1 MNPSRVPEKL
11 LLLLVLITI
20 GVLLFHAPLLETR
33 LVITSSDDVHKVAL
47 DSDVQDGG
55 NSKIEWLDRE
65 GLHWRCKLRQ
75 AWELPFC
82 GMQIHFSA
90 SHLEGIDLSDY
101 SHINLSL
108 EYRGSGNSVRLF
120 LRNRHPAYTK
130 ADEMR
135 STKFNMI
142 ELDTRWGP
150 DYQDVKLDYFSVA
163 DWWLQLY
170 ELEIEHSVT
179 DFSNVS
185 VIEILSGTGL
195 DSGVHEFKLNRLE
208 LVGVRFSIENLYLGI
223 ILVWICAISLYL
235 ALRIRALNVV
245 IESGKA
251 KEAEL
256 TEINA
261 LLDQRSQT
269 LEERVKKD
277 PLTGAYNRAG
287 IEDSLT
293 IAVHNWKYKH
303 LPLSLLLLDV
313 DHFKNVND
321 NHGHAVGDD
330 VLRELSA
337 LVSDNIRA
345 GDHFAR
351 WGGEEFILVCD
362 NTKLA
367 HAKELAE
374 KLRELISTNS
384 FSHQLEVTVSIGVAQ
399 IKRNET
405 LEALFHRADRAL
417 YRAKENGRNRVR
429 SASN

>member
-1 MNPSRVPEKL
+1 MNLSRIPEKL
-11 LLLLVLITI
+11 LLLLVLVTI
-20 GVLLFHAPLLETR
+20 GVLLFQKPLLETR
-33 LVITSSDDVHKVAL
+33 LVLNSTDDAYKVAL

-55 NSKIEWLDRE
+55 NTKTEWLDRDK
-65 GLHWRCKLRQ
+65 LSWRC
-75 AWELPFC
+75 ELGQDWDYPFC
-82 GMQIHFSA
+82 GMQIHFSK
-90 SHLEGIDLSDY
+90 SHLQGIDLSNY
-101 SHINLSL
+101 THINLSL

-120 LRNRHPAYTK
+120 LRNSHRAYTK
-130 ADEMR
+130 ADEIR

-150 DYQDVKLDYFSVA
+150 DYKDVKLDYFRVA

-170 ELEIEHSVT
+170 ELDIKHSVT
-179 DFSNVS
+179 DFRNVS
-185 VIEILSGTGL
+185 LIEIQSGTGL
-195 DSGVHEFKLNRLE
+195 NSGVHEFKLNRLE
-208 LVGVRFSIENLYLGI
+208 LVGARFSIENLYLGI
-223 ILVWICAISLYL
+223 ILVWISAISLYL
-235 ALRIRALNVV
+235 AVRIRALNVA

-269 LEERVKKD
+269 LEQRVKKD

-293 IAVHNWKYKH
+293 TAIHNWKYKQ

-313 DHFKNVND
+313 DHFKIVND
-321 NHGHAVGDD
+321 QYGHAVGDD

-337 LVSDNIRA
+337 LVSNNIRA

-374 KLRELISTNS
+374 KLRELISNNS

-405 LEALFHRADRAL
+405 LEALFNRADRAL
-417 YRAKENGRNRVR
+417 YRAKEGGRNRVCI
-429 SASN
+429 ASN

>member
-1 MNPSRVPEKL
+1 MNPGRTPEKL
-11 LLLLVLITI
+11 LLLLVLITVC
-20 GVLLFHAPLLETR
+20 VLLFHAPLLETR
-33 LVITSSDDVHKVAL
+33 LVLTSSDDVHRVVL

-55 NSKIEWLDRE
+55 NTKTKWLDRE
-65 GLHWRCKLRQ
+65 ELSWRCELGKG
-75 AWELPFC
+75 WEFPFC
-82 GMQIHFSA
+82 GMQIHFSE
-90 SHLEGIDLSDY
+90 SHLQGIDLSNY

-108 EYRGSGNSVRLF
+108 EYRGSGNSIRVF
-120 LRNRHPAYTK
+120 LRNSHPAYTK
-130 ADEMR
+130 PDEIR

-150 DYQDVKLDYFSVA
+150 EYQDVKLDYFRVA

-185 VIEILSGTGL
+185 LIEIQTGTGL
-195 DSGVHEFKLNRLE
+195 GVGVHEFKLHRLE
-208 LVGVRFSIENLYLGI
+208 LVGARFSVENLYLGI

-235 ALRIRALNVV
+235 AYRIRALNLE

-293 IAVHNWKYKH
+293 TAIHNWKYKQ

-313 DHFKNVND
+313 DHFKTVND
-321 NHGHAVGDD
+321 TFGHAVGDD

-337 LVSDNIRA
+337 LVSENIRV

-362 NTKLA
+362 NTDLV

-374 KLRELISTNS
+374 KLRELISNYS
-384 FSHQLEVTVSIGVAQ
+384 FSHQLTVTVSIGIAQ
-399 IKRNET
+399 IKQGET
-405 LEALFHRADRAL
+405 LEHLFYRADRAL
-417 YRAKENGRNRVR
+417 YVAKESGRNQV
-429 SASN
+429 SLAQG

>member
-1 MNPSRVPEKL
+1 MNPSRTPEKL

-20 GVLLFHAPLLETR
+20 GVLLFRAPLLETR
-33 LVITSSDDVHKVAL
+33 LVLTTTDDVHRVAL
-47 DSDVQDGG
+47 DSDAQDGG
-55 NSKIEWLDRE
+55 NTQIEWLDRQE
-65 GLHWRCKLRQ
+65 LSWRC
-75 AWELPFC
+75 ELGENWAYPFC
-82 GMQIHFSA
+82 AMQIYFSD
-90 SHLEGIDLSDY
+90 SYLQGVDLSNY
-101 SHINLSL
+101 SFINLSL
-108 EYRGSGNSVRLF
+108 EYRGSGNSVRFF
-120 LRNRHPAYTK
+120 LRNSHPAYTK
-130 ADEMR
+130 ANEIR

-142 ELDTRWGP
+142 ELDTRRGP
-150 DYQDVKLDYFSVA
+150 NYENVKLDYFRVA

-185 VIEILSGTGL
+185 LIEIQSGTGL
-195 DSGVHEFKLNRLE
+195 QPGVHEFKLNRLE
-208 LVGVRFSIENLYLGI
+208 LVGARFSTENLYLGI
-223 ILVWICAISLYL
+223 ILVWIGAISLYL
-235 ALRIRALNVV
+235 ALRIRALNVA

-256 TEINA
+256 TEINV

-293 IAVHNWKYKH
+293 TAVHNWKYKQ

-313 DHFKNVND
+313 DHFKDVND
-321 NHGHAVGDD
+321 KHGHAVGDD

-351 WGGEEFILVCD
+351 WGGEEFILLCD
-362 NTKLA
+362 NTKLP

-374 KLRELISTNS
+374 KLRKLISVNS

-405 LEALFHRADRAL
+405 LEALFNRADRAL
-417 YRAKENGRNRVR
+417 YRAKESGRNRVCI
-429 SASN
+429 ASN

>member
-1 MNPSRVPEKL
+1 MTPGHIPEKL
-11 LLLLVLITI
+11 LLLLVLITL
-20 GVLLFHAPLLETR
+20 GVLLFHGPLLETR
-33 LVITSSDDVHKVAL
+33 LVVTSSDDVHRVAL
-47 DSDVQDGG
+47 DSDAQDGG
-55 NSKIEWLDRE
+55 NTHVEWLDRQE
-65 GLHWRCKLRQ
+65 LSWRCKLGQ
-75 AWELPFC
+75 DWAHPFC
-82 GMQIHFSA
+82 AMQIHFSD
-90 SHLEGIDLSDY
+90 SHLEGVDLNNY
-101 SHINLSL
+101 RHINLSL
-108 EYRGSGNSVRLF
+108 EYRGSGNSVRIY
-120 LRNRHPAYTK
+120 LRNSHPAYTK
-130 ADEMR
+130 ADDIR
-135 STKFNMI
+135 STKFNTF

-150 DYQDVKLDYFSVA
+150 DYQDVKLDYFRVA

-170 ELEIEHSVT
+170 QLDIEHSVT

-185 VIEILSGTGL
+185 LIEIQSGTGL
-195 DSGVHEFKLNRLE
+195 EGGTHEFKLNRLE
-208 LVGVRFSIENLYLGI
+208 LVGARFSIENLYLGI

-235 ALRIRALNVV
+235 AYRIRALNLE

-251 KEAEL
+251 KQAEL

-293 IAVHNWKYKH
+293 TAVHNWKYKQ

-313 DHFKNVND
+313 DHFKTVND
-321 NHGHAVGDD
+321 TYGHAVGDD

-337 LVSDNIRA
+337 LVSANIRA

-362 NTKLA
+362 NTDLT

-374 KLRELISTNS
+374 KLRELISHNS
-384 FSHQLEVTVSIGVAQ
+384 FSHQLHVTVSIGVAQ
-399 IKRNET
+399 IKQGET
-405 LEALFHRADRAL
+405 LEDLFSRADRAL
-417 YRAKENGRNRVR
+417 YRAKENGRNRACVAR
-429 SASN
+429 D